1 MAKAAQTVLATDEIT
16 FELERFE
23 LVDGQLEVTGRWFGV
38 RGRRFVRPTLTPLSG
53 RDLSRVLAD
62 LEHKPWAPEDGGEWL
77 AAFPWARNGVSV
89 KFELSVAPDIVIR
102 LPSPRAKLTLPR
114 RIAALP
120 RPSIAGP
127 AWPQPQVDQAE
138 EPAAGPAAA
147 GAAGA
152 GATEAEGPTVPT
164 LAEAEAE
171 VEPIRDPQ
179 AEFALELERTRAEHE
194 LQLQQARAELESA
207 RAALDA
213 AAAARDA
220 AAGETAAARDAVIAE
235 AAGAAAIRDELA
247 ALQSAHAELEAAYD
261 ELASERDR
269 LTTDLA
275 AGERALAELR
285 SELERSAA
293 AVQEAARERDQ
304 VISSH
309 GAAMVMRRA
318 ARGTPSHA
326 REHTAWREAA
336 AVVALIAAVF
346 VILIVIHVL

>member
-23 LVDGQLEVTGRWFGV
+23 LVDGQIELAGRWFGV

-53 RDLSRVLAD
+53 RDMSRVLAD

-77 AAFPWARNGVSV
+77 AAFPWQRNGISV

-127 AWPQPQVDQAE
+127 AWPQPQVEQVE
-138 EPAAGPAAA
+138 EDAGGAAGPAMALEAA
-147 GAAGA
+147 APAP
-152 GATEAEGPTVPT
+152 EAEV
-164 LAEAEAE
+164 E
-171 VEPIRDPQ
+171 VEPIRNPE
-179 AEFALELERTRAEHE
+179 AEFARELERTRSEHE
-194 LQLQQARAELESA
+194 LQLEQARAELEAA
-207 RAALDA
+207 RAELDA

-220 AAGETAAARDAVIAE
+220 AAGETAAARDAVSAE
-235 AAGAAAIRDELA
+235 TAATAAMRDELA
-247 ALQSAHAELEAAYD
+247 ALQAAHAELEAAYD
-261 ELASERDR
+261 ELANERDR

-275 AGERALAELR
+275 TGERTLTELR
-285 SELERSAA
+285 SELERAAA
-293 AVQEAARERDQ
+293 AVQEATRERDQ
-304 VISSH
+304 VISQH

-318 ARGTPSHA
+318 AVGGSHP
-326 REHTAWREAA
+326 REHSAWREAM
-336 AVVALIAAVF
+336 AVVALIAVVF
-346 VILIVIHVL
+346 VILIVVHVL

>member
-77 AAFPWARNGVSV
+77 AAFPWARNGTSV

-138 EPAAGPAAA
+138 EPAVAGL
-147 GAAGA
+147 AAGA

-164 LAEAEAE
+164 PAEAEVELE

-194 LQLQQARAELESA
+194 LELQQTRAELESA
-207 RAALDA
+207 RAELDA

-220 AAGETAAARDAVIAE
+220 AAGETAAARDAVSAE

-247 ALQSAHAELEAAYD
+247 ALQSAHAELETAYD

-285 SELERSAA
+285 SELERSAV

-304 VISSH
+304 VINSH

-326 REHTAWREAA
+326 REHSAWREAA